1 MSADFYQLLEV
12 DRTAGADEIKRAY
25 RKRARELH
33 PDANPDDPEA
43 EDLFKQVS
51 HAYEVLSDPETR
63 SRYDRF
69 GDAGISGAGSGGGSD
84 PFGGGGGFGDIFE
97 AFFGGGG
104 GRQSFAGFDAR
115 SRQAQIVSVV
125 GYERVRE
132 VLLLP
137 EK

>member
-84 PFGGGGGFGDIFE
+84 PFGGGG
-97 AFFGGGG
+97 
-104 GRQSFAGFDAR
+104 
-115 SRQAQIVSVV
+115 VSVTSLKRFLAV
-125 GYERVRE
+125 VA
-132 VLLLP
+132 VAIKQDLLAV
-137 EK
+137 KT

>member
-12 DRTAGADEIKRAY
+12 ERTAGADEIKRAY

-33 PDANPDDPEA
+33 PDANPNDPEA

-69 GDAGISGAGSGGGSD
+69 GDAGISGAC
-84 PFGGGGGFGDIFE
+84 
-97 AFFGGGG
+97 
-104 GRQSFAGFDAR
+104 
-115 SRQAQIVSVV
+115 
-125 GYERVRE
+125 
-132 VLLLP
+132 
-137 EK
+137 